1 MAAGGVHNPAGK
13 VSAPALFTED
23 LPGSQSL
30 QERLLVAENASQL
43 PPNRCGREQ
52 RRCNDGLEFELLGQL
67 AKVGCQLRQLSGG
80 YRRLV
85 RAF

>member
-1 MAAGGVHNPAGK
+1 MHNPAGK

-43 PPNRCGREQ
+43 TPPQ
-52 RRCNDGLEFELLGQL
+52 PVWPL
-67 AKVGCQLRQLSGG
+67 AAPMQ
-80 YRRLV
+80 
-85 RAF
+85 